1 MVNGQSI
8 DASPVFNK
16 KRSKRSLSRRVSFAE
31 KPAVRIFVKDIEY
44 ETPPD
49 AKTQRAGFFSSS
61 SPIQAEANVAG
72 TTASVAHSQDTAAEL
87 GRTAEGKGSALHSE
101 VLPAGNTGPVSFN
114 QSARAAV
121 GGGSEQVTVGEG
133 MEELGAQQ
141 STPEVQQQAA
151 AGRHHGTPAGTPG
164 GNESSPE
171 FFSPRNYVSPLSR

>member
-8 DASPVFNK
+8 EASPVFNK

-49 AKTQRAGFFSSS
+49 AKTQRAGSFINGA
-61 SPIQAEANVAG
+61 PAQTALDTEAHP
-72 TTASVAHSQDTAAEL
+72 TSIEQPQPAAL
-87 GRTAEGKGSALHSE
+87 KLRTAEVNDSAMQFE
-101 VLPAGNTGPVSFN
+101 MLPAGNTGPISWSQGREAAEGDSTEPVAL
-114 QSARAAV
+114 SARA
-121 GGGSEQVTVGEG
+121 
-133 MEELGAQQ
+133 EETE
-141 STPEVQQQAA
+141 STPVMPQPQAA
-151 AGRHHGTPAGTPG
+151 GGYHGTPVGTPG